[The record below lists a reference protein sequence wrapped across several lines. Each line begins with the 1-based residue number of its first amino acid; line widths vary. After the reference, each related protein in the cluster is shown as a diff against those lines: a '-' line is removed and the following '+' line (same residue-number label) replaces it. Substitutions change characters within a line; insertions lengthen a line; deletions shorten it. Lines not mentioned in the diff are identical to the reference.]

1 MECPVSDEE
10 AAVDLF
16 LERAPRDIA
25 ALVRKG
31 DLRSKAGD
39 DRAATAFYKAALQEA
54 GARGQLPMSLKPA
67 IERAQAGM
75 ARAAQLF
82 ERHLERG
89 LVEAGLPQG
98 RRPPRFQQS
107 LDLMLG
113 RRQAQPQL
121 QRPTSYF
128 FPGLPQRRFYERS
141 EFAWADAVESAV
153 ATIRGELLAH
163 LGSGSDRF
171 APYLV
176 NDPQRPRGDFHGL
189 IDNPDWSTLYLWKEG
204 GPVAAVAE
212 AFPATLATIN
222 ALDLPRITI
231 RAPSILFSSLRP
243 GARIPPHTGML
254 NARLVCHLP
263 LIVPPGCGFRVGG
276 ETRQWR
282 EGELL
287 VFDDSVE
294 HEAWNSGAS
303 DRIILI
309 FDVWRPELSQDE
321 RRAVTAMFEATD
333 NYDRS
338 PAVAG

>member
-1 MECPVSDEE
+1 MSDEE
-10 AAVDLF
+10 AAVDRL
-16 LERAPRDIA
+16 LERTPRDIG

-31 DLRSKAGD
+31 DLRTAVGD

-54 GARGQLPMSLKPA
+54 GALGALPMSLKPA

-75 ARAAQLF
+75 ARATGYF
-82 ERHLERG
+82 ERHLERA
-89 LVEAGLPQG
+89 LTEAGLPPG
-98 RRPPRFQQS
+98 GRPPRFQES

-113 RRQAQPQL
+113 RRQAQLQL

-141 EFAWADAVESAV
+141 DFAWAAEVEA
-153 ATIRGELLAH
+153 AAGAIRDELIAGLET
-163 LGSGSDRF
+163 SGDRF
-171 APYLV
+171 APYLL

-204 GPVAAVAE
+204 GPVAEVAE
-212 AFPATLATIN
+212 AFPVTLATIS
-222 ALDLPRITI
+222 ALDLPRITV
-231 RAPSILFSSLRP
+231 RAPSILFSSLKP
-243 GARIPPHTGML
+243 GARIPPHHGML

-263 LIVPPGCGFRVGG
+263 LIVPPGCGFRVGN

-287 VFDDSVE
+287 IFDDSVE
-294 HEAWNSGAS
+294 HEAWNGGTS

-309 FDVWRPELSQDE
+309 FDIWRPELSREE
-321 RRAVTAMFEATD
+321 RDAITAMFEATD
-333 NYDRS
+333 SYAR
-338 PAVAG
+338 